1 MAASTQ
7 NKEMAPEA
15 EREIIDPPTSLTNHI
30 RRTPGG
36 DALDMSVVT
45 KAETALQEISTD
57 FPEWM
62 AKEIEA
68 LRAMRD
74 EFRVK
79 GLNDESARE
88 FFLHLHNV
96 RGQAATLGFPLVGQ
110 IAGSLCE
117 VVQNVPAKDI
127 PKEVVENHV
136 DAIFAI
142 VNEKATG
149 AGNEIARKLVARLCS
164 VTKEYLDYMLA
175 KSA

>member
-1 MAASTQ
+1 MAASSQ
-7 NKEMAPEA
+7 EMAPETA
-15 EREIIDPPTSLTNHI
+15 REIIDPPTTLKDHI

-36 DALDMSVVT
+36 DSLDMSVVI
-45 KAETALQEISTD
+45 KAETALEKISSD
-57 FPEWM
+57 FPDWM

-68 LRAMRD
+68 LRSLRD

-79 GLNDESARE
+79 GLDDESARE

-127 PKEVVENHV
+127 PKEVIENHV

-149 AGNEIARKLVARLCS
+149 TGNAIARKLVARLCS